1 LELLP
6 KKQEMGADDDDD
18 DDDDNNKQ
26 HRDNLQRERGGGKK
40 KLSSIKH
47 PPYTCKSS
55 MKIMNM
61 MRMIIGSQFWNGG
74 ESQSRC

>member
-1 LELLP
+1 MRWGLMMMMMMMTTTNITETIY
-6 KKQEMGADDDDD
+6 KE
-18 DDDDNNKQ
+18 
-26 HRDNLQRERGGGKK
+26 REGERKK
-40 KLSSIKH
+40 KAVFHHSS
-47 PPYTCKSS
+47 PYTCKSS